1 MNKIIGLYPG
11 SFDPIT
17 NGHIDIIT
25 RASKIVDMLIIGVA
39 ENEKKKHLFSLK
51 DRRSLIEEQLD
62 KKKSRINNVNVV
74 MFDGLLMSF
83 AEKVNANLIIRGLR
97 AVSDFDYEFQMT
109 GMNARLNSTIETVFL
124 MASERHQF
132 ISSRFVKEIC
142 MLKGDVSS
150 FVPEEVHAKL
160 SNKFNIK

>member
-142 MLKGDVSS
+142 MLNGDVSS

-160 SNKFNIK
+160 SNKFRIK

>member
-1 MNKIIGLYPG
+1 MNKITGLYPG

-17 NGHIDIIT
+17 NGHIDIIL
-25 RASKIVDMLIIGVA
+25 RASKVVDILIIGVA

-83 AEKVNANLIIRGLR
+83 AEKVNA
-97 AVSDFDYEFQMT
+97 
-109 GMNARLNSTIETVFL
+109 
-124 MASERHQF
+124 
-132 ISSRFVKEIC
+132 
-142 MLKGDVSS
+142 
-150 FVPEEVHAKL
+150 KL
-160 SNKFNIK
+160 SNKFNLK